1 MKRNGTLFIVIGA
14 ALTLVG
20 TLIHV
25 FPPHQTVVTVILG
38 LAGALSYTVGIGR
51 IVGGVRRARSAA
63 PYVVIAACV
72 TWGGLMGVAP
82 VAVDTIALAA
92 LGEKHVCTVTDVD
105 KETRRTRSG
114 RSTTYVH
121 TVRCPDA
128 RVHEVSAGVGERHS
142 RPAASRSVTGDAAA

>member
-14 ALTLVG
+14 ALTLVS

-38 LAGALSYTVGIGR
+38 
-51 IVGGVRRARSAA
+51 
-63 PYVVIAACV
+63 
-72 TWGGLMGVAP
+72 
-82 VAVDTIALAA
+82 

-128 RVHEVSAGVGERHS
+128 RVHEVSTGVGERHS